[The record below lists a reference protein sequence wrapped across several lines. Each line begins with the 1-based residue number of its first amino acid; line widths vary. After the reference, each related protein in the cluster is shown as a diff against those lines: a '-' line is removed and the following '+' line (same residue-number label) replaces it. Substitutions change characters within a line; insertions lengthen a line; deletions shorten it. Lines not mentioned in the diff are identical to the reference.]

1 MADEVNKVGWYW
13 KIYPGRP
20 EMAPYIFYAYK
31 SLDQLWE
38 KESGLPVAG
47 GSALYCGPLKMP
59 SREASAEGCT
69 CKEWIGLRVTI
80 RDGWLKEHD
89 CGTVLGQPVFAQQ
102 WWAPVKWDDAN
113 DPDFFKL
120 AGLKSNSPFPELV
133 HPASPAA
140 PEGGEKCT
148 CRINWKG
155 EEYGEDTCPL
165 PASPPKERRE
175 LGPEEVTDP
184 EKGDYIEHLDGKRI
198 VVSHKRSVSK
208 YPLYGGKVYR
218 PAPPRVQGEEP
229 DLTIYPVDNPGVVA
243 EKRAARE
250 RRTLDVLRMAEKAGN
265 ALLEGY
271 LFHHKAEKHVHV
283 VNMRAALDAID
294 KVLGE
299 STNSPSSVQ
308 DKDKQ
313 A

>member
-1 MADEVNKVGWYW
+1 MEKEVRSRNDE
-13 KIYPGRP
+13 
-20 EMAPYIFYAYK
+20 YK
-31 SLDQLWE
+31 SMIASIDAF
-38 KESGLPVAG
+38 V
-47 GSALYCGPLKMP
+47 
-59 SREASAEGCT
+59 EASAEGCT

-89 CGTVLGQPVFAQQ
+89 CGTVLGQPVFARQ

-165 PASPPKERRE
+165 PTSPSLPEERRE
-175 LGPEEVTDP
+175 LGKKDILAIGDVIFSPINSEEVIDP
-184 EKGDYIEHLDGKRI
+184 KWAGHRVEELAAWFQT
-198 VVSHKRSVSK
+198 
-208 YPLYGGKVYR
+208 VYR